1 MRRVLFRVLAALL
14 MLTGGLFI
22 VLVGTL
28 LYGHVSGEE
37 FAPYTFERRVYSYF
51 ELPVVRIQV
60 TPVRR
65 TVSRPQLEQTLV
77 DRKYITINSPPRRW
91 DYVISHRL
99 GEKWR
104 EGDAHILSQYLDAW
118 RGESE
123 SHWLHWTNT
132 HPAIAKI
139 FWSEIAKLAR
149 QDLYLFTPELFELAS
164 EQTEPQPFQ
173 GDLNRV
179 LARKYE
185 ELAQVETELKNFAT
199 AVQFFTEALSYEPT
213 REASLRG
220 RARAGEAL
228 GRSAQG
234 ATGSPALVLWRC
246 RRSGRVTLAASKMER
261 SVARSTPVNIR
272 TAHCIATTTL

>member
-37 FAPYTFERRVYSYF
+37 FAPDTFERRVYSYF
-51 ELPVVRIQV
+51 ELPVLRIQV

-118 RGESE
+118 GGESE
-123 SHWLHWTNT
+123 SYWLHWTNT
-132 HPAIAKI
+132 HPAIAKT

-149 QDLYLFTPELFELAS
+149 QDLYLFTPELFELAA
-164 EQTEPQPFQ
+164 EQRSRSRF
-173 GDLNRV
+173 
-179 LARKYE
+179 
-185 ELAQVETELKNFAT
+185 
-199 AVQFFTEALSYEPT
+199 
-213 REASLRG
+213 
-220 RARAGEAL
+220 RA
-228 GRSAQG
+228 
-234 ATGSPALVLWRC
+234 
-246 RRSGRVTLAASKMER
+246 
-261 SVARSTPVNIR
+261 I
-272 TAHCIATTTL
+272 